1 MNVDFIFDF
10 ASPNAYLCHKAIQNL
25 EKTHDIKFKYV
36 PCLLG
41 GIMKLSN
48 NQPPMVTLAEIP
60 NKMKYEFDTAFNR
73 FIKEHNIEKFKMNEH
88 FPINTLLLIRGAI
101 VAQKNYFFESYVET
115 VMNGMWE
122 QSLKLDSPEALH
134 ELLTKHNCKA
144 DFVIEEISKDEIK
157 SELISNTNDAV
168 EKGAFGIPTFF
179 VKDEMFYGKESL
191 RELKE
196 MAS

>member
-1 MNVDFIFDF
+1 
-10 ASPNAYLCHKAIQNL
+10 
-25 EKTHDIKFKYV
+25 
-36 PCLLG
+36 
-41 GIMKLSN
+41 MKLSN
-48 NQPPMVTLAEIP
+48 NQPPIISLAEIP

-73 FIKEHNIEKFKMNEH
+73 FIKEHNIEKFRMNEH

-157 SELISNTNDAV
+157 SELISNTNNAV
-168 EKGAFGIPTFF
+168 ENGAFGIPTFF